1 MNAEHLPLIN
11 LQGELAQNLLF
22 PVGKADAVKLCTLEA
37 RRLPVASLCHLRRLF
52 EQREHALS
60 AGQRLV

>member
-11 LQGELAQNLLF
+11 LQGELAQNLLLQ
-22 PVGKADAVKLCTLEA
+22 VGKANAVKLCALEA
-37 RRLPVASLCHLRRLF
+37 RPFPVASLCHLGRLF

-60 AGQRLV
+60 AGQGLI